1 MSFNRSRLVAL
12 GWRASHSQQVSVEE
26 LSSLLPAR
34 VTSVHRDRLDVLGEE
49 GELSIRVPAVDGRLS
64 ESIAVGDWLL
74 IDQTTARVERRLEPF
89 SCLQRVA
96 AGIEARRQL
105 IASNVDTLFIA
116 VSCNED
122 FNLSRLERYLAIAH
136 QAAVAPVVVLTKADE
151 CDDLTRRIADAQA
164 VAPLAAVIA
173 IDARDR
179 ASADSLTP
187 WLAVAQ
193 TVAFVGSSGVGKS
206 TLINTLLGIERQT
219 TAAIREDDSKGRHTT
234 TARQLVRMP
243 AGAWLIDTPGMREL
257 RIGDAAI
264 GVQAT
269 FEDIEQLAAQC
280 KFRDCR
286 HQTETGCAV
295 IAAACEGRLDARRIE
310 NYRKLQREAAHAN
323 ATLAERRERERRFGR
338 LRNEVEKMRK
348 KTRMPPS

>member
-1 MSFNRSRLVAL
+1 MSFNHSRLAAL
-12 GWRASHSQQVSVEE
+12 GWRASHSQQVSLEE
-26 LSSLLPAR
+26 LSAFLPVR
-34 VTSVHRDRLDVLGEE
+34 VASVHRDRLDVLREE
-49 GELSIRVPAVDGRLS
+49 GELSLRVPTTDAKLS

-74 IDQTTARVERRLEPF
+74 IERATARVERRLDPY
-89 SCLQRVA
+89 SCLQRIA

-116 VSCNED
+116 MSCNDD

-136 QAAVAPVVVLTKADE
+136 QAAVTPVVVLTKADE
-151 CDDLTRRIADAQA
+151 CEELEQRIAEAQA

-179 ASADSLTP
+179 ASADSLMP
-187 WLAVAQ
+187 WLGFGQ

-206 TLINTLLGIERQT
+206 TLINTLLGIDRQT
-219 TAAIREDDSKGRHTT
+219 TAAIRENDSKGRHTT

-243 AGAWLIDTPGMREL
+243 GGAWLIDTPGMREL
-257 RIGDAAI
+257 RIGDASV

-269 FEDIEQLAAQC
+269 FENIEELAAQC
-280 KFRDCR
+280 RFRDCR
-286 HQTETGCAV
+286 HRAEAGCAV
-295 IAAACEGRLDARRIE
+295 SAAAREGKLDARRLE

-338 LRNEVEKMRK
+338 MRHEMEKVRRR
-348 KTRMPPS
+348 TRMPRS